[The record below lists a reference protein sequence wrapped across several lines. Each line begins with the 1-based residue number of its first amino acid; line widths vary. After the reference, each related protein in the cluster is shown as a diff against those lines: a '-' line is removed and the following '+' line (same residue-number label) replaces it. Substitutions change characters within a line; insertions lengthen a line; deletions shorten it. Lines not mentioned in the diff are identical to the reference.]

1 MPFIDHVREVHVLQ
15 SIPPALGGG
24 TSGADR
30 RKALRELLERP
41 GPLLLPGVFDAMTA
55 VLAERAGFAA
65 CYLTG
70 AGLAN
75 TQMAVPDVGLLSFDS
90 VLTQAFRIT
99 SATTTPLVVDIDT
112 GFGGPTSVMHVVR
125 ALESVGVAAVQL
137 EDQQMPKRCGH
148 FERKQVV
155 SMAEMQ
161 AKVDAA
167 TTARSDDNT
176 VVIARTDAV
185 AVEGMDA
192 ALERC
197 RGYLRA
203 GADVLFVEAPDS
215 LEGIKRIAEEL
226 DGAPLV
232 MNIVQGGKTPE
243 LAANELHDMG
253 YKIILHANLVMRA
266 MASAA
271 STALEALQRTG
282 ATPSS
287 GVPFLSWQDRQAIV
301 RLPDFDAIEDEL
313 AQRWGMG
320 TPAPASGGAGA

>member
-1 MPFIDHVREVHVLQ
+1 
-15 SIPPALGGG
+15 
-24 TSGADR
+24 
-30 RKALRELLERP
+30 
-41 GPLLLPGVFDAMTA
+41 VFDALTG
-55 VLAERAGFAA
+55 VLTERAGFAA

-90 VLTQAFRIT
+90 VLGQAFRIT
-99 SATTTPLVVDIDT
+99 SATNIPLVVDIDT

-155 SMAEMQ
+155 STAEMQ

-167 TTARSDDNT
+167 TAARSDDNM
-176 VVIARTDAV
+176 VIIARTDAV
-185 AVEGMDA
+185 AVEGLDA
-192 ALERC
+192 ALQRAKS
-197 RGYLRA
+197 YLEA

-215 LEGIKRIAEEL
+215 LDAIKRIPEEL
-226 DGAPLV
+226 GDVPLV
-232 MNIVQGGKTPE
+232 MNVVQGGKTPE
-243 LAANELHDMG
+243 LPADRLHAMG

-266 MASAA
+266 MASAG
-271 STALEALQRTG
+271 SSALEVLQRTG
-282 ATPSS
+282 ATPTS

-301 RLPDFDAIEDEL
+301 RLPDYDAIEDEL
-313 AQRWGMG
+313 ALRWGDSA
-320 TPAPASGGAGA
+320 TGAGDARA